1 VKRGDLIRHLRRC
14 GCTLAREGAN
24 HSLYVNPANDEV
36 AAVPRHGEIPN
47 RLIREI
53 CKQLDIEAPSG

>member
-1 VKRGDLIRHLRRC
+1 
-14 GCTLAREGAN
+14 
-24 HSLYVNPANDEV
+24 VNPANDEV